1 MLDGPM
7 VAVREVMKKKVVKI
21 SADDTL
27 WIVKEIMDLA
37 SVRHIP
43 VVDGGALVGVV
54 SQRDLLR
61 ASLSNVMGISAEEQ
75 KIFLEG
81 VRISEVMSA
90 PARTIG
96 PGAGNPQSVNRLVD
110 LLGGEK
116 IFIPKRPGEPACT
129 WADISKITR
138 DLGWKPRVSFEDGVA
153 MMLKEIDVWQDAP
166 LWEPA
171 SIAQATQTWFK
182 YLGSTKA

>member
-1 MLDGPM
+1 MGRVVP
-7 VAVREVMKKKVVKI
+7 VRDVMKKKVVRI

-27 WIVKEIMDLA
+27 WIVKEIMDLG

-61 ASLSNVMGISAEEQ
+61 ASLSSIMGISADEQ

-90 PARTIG
+90 PPRTIAPDEAIQAAARMMAEHKIG
-96 PGAGNPQSVNRLVD
+96 CLPVVD
-110 LLGGEK
+110 GREIVGILTETDVLRY
-116 IFIPKRPGEPACT
+116 F
-129 WADISKITR
+129 
-138 DLGWKPRVSFEDGVA
+138 A
-153 MMLKEIDVWQDAP
+153 M
-166 LWEPA
+166 
-171 SIAQATQTWFK
+171 
-182 YLGSTKA
+182 KA